1 MTMTP
6 PAHCFMP
13 YPNVPVASVDG
24 PLADLTFAVK
34 DIFDLAGYPTGCGN
48 PHALARSGIKTSTA
62 PVVQTLLDSGA
73 HFVGKTLTDE
83 LAFSM
88 NGKNAHFGTPRN
100 GGAPDRIC
108 GGSSSGSASAVSN
121 GLCDFALGTDTGG
134 SVRAPASHCGL
145 IGIRPTHDRISLEG
159 CMPLAPSFDTCGW
172 FARDIN
178 IFARVGEVLLGAD
191 SAALPRS
198 PRLMLAADV
207 MSQVTADTRAASTAV
222 LGQLERAFRTELEP
236 VDAALLPVDE
246 LYWAFR
252 HIQGLEAW
260 RSQGEFLRR
269 YDVQLGPG
277 VKERFAWS
285 SQLSEAQ
292 VAPYEEVRAEFTR
305 RFDALLGSDG
315 VLVMPTLPNSAPL
328 LVSGEQALES
338 YRNQSIRM
346 LCLAGLAGCPQISL
360 PLMQVGSAPLG
371 LSLIGPRGSD
381 QSLIA
386 LARHLT
392 A

>member
-1 MTMTP
+1 MTP
-6 PAHCFMP
+6 DAYCYMP
-13 YPNVPVASVDG
+13 YPNVPVASGDG
-24 PLADLTFAVK
+24 PLSDLVFAVK
-34 DIFDLAGYPTGCGN
+34 DIFDLAGYPTSCGN

-73 HFVGKTLTDE
+73 HFTGKTLTDE

-100 GGAPDRIC
+100 GGAPERIC

-145 IGIRPTHDRISLEG
+145 IGIRPTHGRISLEG

-172 FARDIN
+172 FARDVN
-178 IFARVGEVLLGAD
+178 IFVRVGEVLLGAD
-191 SAALPRS
+191 SAALPTS
-198 PRLMLAADV
+198 PRLLLATDV
-207 MSQVTADTRAASTAV
+207 MGQVTADTRAASTAV
-222 LGQLERAFRTELEP
+222 LGQLKKTFRTELEP

-269 YDVQLGPG
+269 HDVQLGPG
-277 VKERFAWS
+277 VKERFAWA

-292 VAPYEEVRAEFTR
+292 VAPYQEMRTEFSR
-305 RFDALLGSDG
+305 RFDALLGRDG
-315 VLVMPTLPNSAPL
+315 VLVMPTMPDCAPL
-328 LVSGEQALES
+328 LVSDEQGLET

-360 PLMQVGSAPLG
+360 PFMQIGSAPLG

-381 QSLIA
+381 QSLID
-386 LARHLT
+386 LARRLL

>member
-1 MTMTP
+1 MTLE
-6 PAHCFMP
+6 AHCYMP
-13 YPNVPVASVDG
+13 YPDAPVASADG

-34 DIFDLAGYPTGCGN
+34 DIFDLSGYPTGCGN
-48 PHALARSGIKTSTA
+48 PHALARSGIKTATA
-62 PVVQTLLDSGA
+62 PVVQAVLDSGA
-73 HFVGKTLTDE
+73 RFTGKTITDE

-88 NGKNAHFGTPRN
+88 SGRNAHFGIPRN
-100 GGAPDRIC
+100 GAARERIC

-121 GLCDFALGTDTGG
+121 DLCDFALGTDTGG
-134 SVRAPASHCGL
+134 SVRAPASHCRL

-172 FARDIN
+172 FARDIDT
-178 IFARVGEVLLGAD
+178 FARVGALLLGAD
-191 SAALPRS
+191 TSPLPVS
-198 PRLMLAADV
+198 PRLLLAADV
-207 MSQVTADTRAASTAV
+207 MKKVASSTQAASGPVLDRLSGSLGLAV
-222 LGQLERAFRTELEP
+222 EP
-236 VDAALLPVDE
+236 VDSALLPVDE

-260 RSQGEFLRR
+260 RSQGEFLQQH
-269 YDVQLGPG
+269 DVQLGPG

-285 SQLSEAQ
+285 SQLSEEQ
-292 VAPYEEVRAEFTR
+292 VAPYQETRAEFSR
-305 RFDALLGSDG
+305 RFDELLGVDG
-315 VLVMPTLPNSAPL
+315 VLLMPTMPDVAPL
-328 LVSGEQALES
+328 LNAEEAALED

-346 LCLAGLAGCPQISL
+346 LCLAGLSGCPQISL
-360 PLMQVGSAPLG
+360 PLMMVGGAPLG

-386 LARHLT
+386 LAHSLM

>member
-1 MTMTP
+1 MTP
-6 PAHCFMP
+6 AAHCYMP
-13 YPNVPVASVDG
+13 YPNVPVASGDG
-24 PLADLTFAVK
+24 PLADLVFAVK

-48 PHALARSGIKTSTA
+48 PHALARSGIKITTA
-62 PVVQTLLDSGA
+62 PAVQTLLDNGA
-73 HFVGKTLTDE
+73 RFIGKTLTDE

-100 GGAPDRIC
+100 GGAPDRVC

-172 FARDIN
+172 FARDID

-191 SAALPRS
+191 TAALPAS
-198 PRLMLAADV
+198 PRLLLAADV
-207 MSQVTADTRAASTAV
+207 MSHVTADARAASTAA
-222 LGQLERAFRTELEP
+222 LERLAKTFRTVLAP
-236 VDAALLPVDE
+236 VDTALLPVDE

-260 RSQGEFLRR
+260 RSQGDFLRR
-269 YDVQLGPG
+269 HDVQLGPG

-292 VAPYEEVRAEFTR
+292 VAPYQEMRAEFTR

-315 VLVMPTLPNSAPL
+315 VLVMPTMPDCAPL
-328 LVSGEQALES
+328 LVSDEQTLES

-360 PLMQVGSAPLG
+360 PLMQLGSAPLG

-381 QSLIA
+381 QSLIG
-386 LARHLT
+386 LARRLM

>member
-1 MTMTP
+1 MTT
-6 PAHCFMP
+6 PAHCYLP
-13 YPNVPVASVDG
+13 YPDAPVASGDG
-24 PLADLTFAVK
+24 PLADLEFSVK

-48 PHALARSGIKTSTA
+48 PHALARSGIKTTTA
-62 PVVQTLLDSGA
+62 PTVQRLLDSGA
-73 HFVGKTLTDE
+73 RFTGKTLTDE

-100 GGAPDRIC
+100 GAAPTRIP

-121 GLCDFALGTDTGG
+121 RLCDFAIGTDTGG

-145 IGIRPTHDRISLEG
+145 IGLRPTHARISLEC

-172 FARDIN
+172 FAREIDL
-178 IFARVGEVLLGAD
+178 FARVGEVLLGED
-191 SAALPRS
+191 SMPLPAS
-198 PRLMLAADV
+198 PRLLLAADV
-207 MSQVTADTRAASTAV
+207 MEQVTVSARATTAEL
-222 LGQLERAFRTELEP
+222 LGQLAAAFDTGLEP
-236 VDAALLPVDE
+236 VASALLPANE

-252 HIQGLEAW
+252 HIQGIEAW
-260 RSQGEFLRR
+260 QSQGEFLCRH
-269 YDVQLGPG
+269 DVQLGPG

-285 SQLSEAQ
+285 STLDEEQ
-292 VAPYEEVRAEFTR
+292 VAPYRTIRAEFSR
-305 RFDALLGSDG
+305 RFDELLGHDG
-315 VLVMPTLPNSAPL
+315 VLVMPTMPDVAPL
-328 LVSGEQALES
+328 LSSDEATLED

-360 PLMQVGSAPLG
+360 PLMQLSGAPLG

-386 LARHLT
+386 LARRF
-392 A
+392 AA

>member
-1 MTMTP
+1 MTAE
-6 PAHCFMP
+6 AHCYMP
-13 YPNVPVASVDG
+13 YPDVPVASGEG
-24 PLADLTFAVK
+24 PLSDLSFAVK

-48 PHALARSGIKTSTA
+48 PHALARSGIKTTTA
-62 PVVQTLLDSGA
+62 PVVQTLLDKGA
-73 HFVGKTLTDE
+73 RFTGKVLTDE

-88 NGKNAHFGTPRN
+88 AGKNAHFGTPRN

-145 IGIRPTHDRISLEG
+145 LGMRPTHGRISLEG

-172 FARDIN
+172 FGRDIAT
-178 IFARVGEVLLGAD
+178 FARVGEVLLGTD
-191 SAALPRS
+191 SVALPAS

-207 MSQVTADTRAASTAV
+207 MRHVTGETRAASTAV
-222 LGQLERAFRTELEP
+222 LGQLEKAFGTGLES
-236 VDAALLPVDE
+236 VDAVLLPADE

-260 RSQGEFLRR
+260 RSQGDFLRAH
-269 YDVQLGPG
+269 DVQLGPG

-292 VAPYEEVRAEFTR
+292 VAPYQQVRVEFTR

-315 VLVMPTLPNSAPL
+315 VLVMPTMPGSAPL
-328 LVSGEQALES
+328 RASDEQALED
-338 YRNQSIRM
+338 YRNQSIPM

-360 PLMQVGSAPLG
+360 PLMQIGGAPLG

-381 QSLIA
+381 ISLIT
-386 LARHLT
+386 LARQLM